1 MTPRWQVRHAGSP
14 QHADLE
20 AQAIIDGIRDGL
32 WEPTDEVRAE
42 GESDWQPLEAH
53 PAFAEAIAELE
64 QPDPPTVEE
73 THLDFNPLIDV
84 ALVLLIFFILTTTA
98 LTLRKEL
105 DVPGVKAEEQEKAAK
120 SKRLS
125 KNDVVL
131 LINIKARM
139 EGGKPVVRVDG
150 VPVEE
155 ASLTEELAKHAKKV
169 NKTEAFLDAKDV
181 PWGTIVA
188 IMDAAKGAG
197 LQQLLMRGPPN
208 AASKD

>member
-1 MTPRWQVRHAGSP
+1 MTTRWQVRHAGSP
-14 QHADLE
+14 QHADLDAE
-20 AQAIIDGIRDGL
+20 EIIDGLKDGI
-32 WEPTDEVRAE
+32 WEPTDEVRCE
-42 GESDWQPLEAH
+42 GETDWQTLETH
-53 PAFAEAIAELE
+53 PHFAEAVAELE
-64 QPDPPTVEE
+64 QPDPPAVEE

-105 DVPGVKAEEQEKAAK
+105 DVPGVSPEDKDKSVK

-125 KNDVVL
+125 KNDIVL

-139 EGGKPVVRVDG
+139 EAGKPVVRVDG
-150 VPVEE
+150 TPVEE
-155 ASLTEELAKHAKKV
+155 AKLTEELAKHAKKV
-169 NKTEAFLDAKDV
+169 NKTEAFLDAKEV

-197 LQQLLMRGPPN
+197 LQKLLMRGPP